1 MPDQVKMTIVEP
13 DGNEYSLWTING
25 KTVWEALEIIG
36 WDTMGSCGGAGTC
49 GKCKFRMTGA
59 ISEMSPGERERL
71 MNEETKNGQRL
82 ACFTAIEGDFTIYV
96 DYWQTDSRAKAN
108 LMRYRPGTVKSH
120 GVSSKR
126 FFVPGPMEGYPAPI
140 YDRIQKALSGYRLE
154 LSIENLNYLASFD
167 RAGRPTL
174 EMHAVIIDE
183 ARVQYVGRKKESL
196 LGLALDVGS
205 TSLWSALL
213 DMESG
218 ETLAV
223 ATHSNMQRIY
233 GEDII
238 SRVNYAL
245 QNEEGAKALHLILI
259 NNLNSMIEGMLAEI
273 GAEPANIYKVA
284 AVGNPVMLHLLAG
297 LSTHGFGSD
306 PYTGIFADT
315 MAVLAVN
322 LGLKVNPLSRLVIPP
337 QLGGFVGADTTACLL
352 TLSPFMDR
360 SFLLIDIGTNSEVVL
375 CHQGRMWAAS
385 AAAGPAFEG
394 GALNCGMRAGSGAI
408 DKVFADQN
416 KICYRVIGG
425 GIPRGICG
433 SGIIDLISVLLQ
445 NQWMD
450 QAGIITEQ
458 ARQNLNTRD
467 GEHGTEIIL
476 VEGEERTAGTP
487 LVLNQDDIRQVQL
500 AKAAVRT
507 AIDVLLQKAGIV
519 AARLDHVF
527 LAGAFGSYLDPA
539 NMANIGLI
547 PAVKDERIRNIG
559 NAAAEG
565 AIMALLSAEQVKAAE
580 DIKTRVQYVELAQEP
595 EFQAMFLR
603 NLNF

>member
-1 MPDQVKMTIVEP
+1 MSDQAKMTIIEP
-13 DGNEYSLWTING
+13 DGNEYNLWTING
-25 KTVWEALEIIG
+25 KTVWEALEMIG
-36 WDTMGSCGGAGTC
+36 WDTGGSCGGAGTC
-49 GKCKFRMTGA
+49 GKCKFRMAGA

-82 ACFTAIEGDFTIYV
+82 ACLTVIEGDFTLYI

-108 LMRYRPGTVKSH
+108 LMRYRPGTIKPQ

-126 FFVPGPMEGYPAPI
+126 FFVPGPLEGYPAPI
-140 YDRIQKALSGYRLE
+140 YDRIKKALPGYRLQ

-174 EMHAVIIDE
+174 EMHAVIMDE
-183 ARVQYVGRKKESL
+183 AKVQYVGRKKKLL

-213 DMESG
+213 NMESG

-223 ATHSNMQRIY
+223 SAHSNMQRIY

-259 NNLNSMIEGMLAEI
+259 NNINSMIESMLAEI
-273 GAEPANIYKVA
+273 GAEPADIYKVS
-284 AVGNPVMLHLLAG
+284 AVGNPVMVHLLAG
-297 LSTHGFGSD
+297 LSTHGFGSA
-306 PYTGIFADT
+306 PYTGIFADV
-315 MAVLAVN
+315 MEVPAAD
-322 LGLKVNPLSRLVIPP
+322 LGLKANPLSKLVIPP

-352 TLSPFMDR
+352 TLSSFMER

-394 GALNCGMRAGSGAI
+394 GALSCGMRAGSGAI
-408 DKVFADQN
+408 DKVCIYQN
-416 KICYRVIGG
+416 AIHYRVIGG
-425 GIPRGICG
+425 GTPRGICG
-433 SGIIDLISVLLQ
+433 SGIIDLLSVLVQ
-445 NQWMD
+445 NQWLD
-450 QAGIITEQ
+450 QAGIFTEL
-458 ARQNLNTRD
+458 ARLNLNIRD

-476 VEGEERTAGTP
+476 VAGEGRGAGAP
-487 LVLNQDDIRQVQL
+487 LVLNQDDVRQVQL

-507 AIDVLLQKAGIV
+507 AIDVLLQKAGIA
-519 AARLDHVF
+519 AARLDHIF
-527 LAGAFGSYLDPA
+527 LAGAFGSYLDPD
-539 NMANIGLI
+539 NMTNIGLI
-547 PAVKDERIRNIG
+547 PAVKEGRIRNIG

-565 AIMALLSAEQVKAAE
+565 AIMVLLSPEQVQAAA
-580 DIKTRVQYVELAQEP
+580 DIKSKVQYVELAQEP
-595 EFQAMFLR
+595 EFQTMFLR